1 PAGVYVPLAQS
12 APSSVALAVRA
23 RAGAPSQLF
32 RTLREAAFAV
42 DPDVPLYE
50 VRTHA
55 ELVRDN
61 SWFYG
66 FGAGIM
72 GATGLAALMLAAVGL
87 CGVIAFTVGKRLRE
101 FGVRVALGAPGRNVV
116 TLVMRRGALQVGIGI
131 AFGLALAV

>member
-1 PAGVYVPLAQS
+1 RYFEGRDAIGARIRFGADSPWRTIVGVIPDLWMGGLDAQEDRNPAGVYVPLAQS

-72 GATGLAALMLAAVGL
+72 GATGLAALMLAAIGL
-87 CGVIAFTVGKRLRE
+87 YGVI
-101 FGVRVALGAPGRNVV
+101 
-116 TLVMRRGALQVGIGI
+116 
-131 AFGLALAV
+131 